1 MHRSYRFIKKQTF
14 IFKYCLYNIEC
25 RLLMDDNAILVT
37 TMTNATHVAKN
48 IICFSEFFSNRNWE
62 DLNQLIESLLSVK

>member
-1 MHRSYRFIKKQTF
+1 
-14 IFKYCLYNIEC
+14 
-25 RLLMDDNAILVT
+25 MDDNAILVT

-62 DLNQLIESLLSVK
+62 DLNQLIGSLLSVK